1 MLKVGLKTAFL
12 GANKRE
18 ISDCYTFHKSLN
30 ISILRVSQVLKIKS
44 FFRVFDHSLYA
55 RQIILYLCNVRDD
68 RSRSSKGDLSQD
80 KSLPFSA
87 QKHSF
92 RNAKRHIWRTRLKDS
107 YILPKGERSKDKGQ
121 KSKDKG
127 QKSKG
132 ERSKDKGQRTKD
144 KGQSLQFT
152 VYCLPFTVKKTGQRP

>member
-1 MLKVGLKTAFL
+1 MLNVGLKTAFL

-68 RSRSSKGDLSQD
+68 SSRSSKGDLSQD
-80 KSLPFSA
+80 KSIPFSA

-92 RNAKRHIWRTRLKDS
+92 RNAKRHIWRTRLKKS
-107 YILPKGERSKDKGQ
+107 NKTTPLYLPRGGEQ
-121 KSKDKG
+121 ELTIIYYLLTFNYY
-127 QKSKG
+127 Q
-132 ERSKDKGQRTKD
+132 
-144 KGQSLQFT
+144 L
-152 VYCLPFTVKKTGQRP
+152 